1 MTGGQKRRKSEDID
15 RARVSRMEKSA
26 EGSMPGTG
34 ERERESG
41 REDWKLS
48 GISNRR
54 GGRTIRPVI
63 GQIR

>member
-15 RARVSRMEKSA
+15 RARVSRTEKSA
-26 EGSMPGTG
+26 ERRMPGTG
-34 ERERESG
+34 ERESG

-54 GGRTIRPVI
+54 GGRTLLSVI

>member
-34 ERERESG
+34 ERERE
-41 REDWKLS
+41 RQ
-48 GISNRR
+48 
-54 GGRTIRPVI
+54 GGLETIRNK
-63 GQIR
+63 